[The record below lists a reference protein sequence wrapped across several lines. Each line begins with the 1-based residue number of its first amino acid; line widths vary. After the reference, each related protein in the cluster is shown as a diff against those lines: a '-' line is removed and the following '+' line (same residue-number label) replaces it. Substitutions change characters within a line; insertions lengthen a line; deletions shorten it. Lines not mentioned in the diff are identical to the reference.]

1 MAGGAGGAGL
11 DAAFPL
17 VFSAPLDSMP
27 GSVAFFLTSSPQPES
42 TNASALKPR
51 HAIPLKRRIESIL
64 L

>member
-42 TNASALKPR
+42 TNAIALKQR
-51 HAIPLKRRIESIL
+51 QAIPLKRRIETIL